1 MGYRKDAESKVV
13 SRCTNHIQ
21 DVEVAFRALHR
32 INSNSHILLLFNAF
46 QKNHVCLVCP
56 SHIQSDIRFST
67 NSLEIILDAAIQE
80 KQYSFVDVIWSSCS
94 DEDRKKWGLLSRYAH
109 AMIADRRLKNARQFL
124 QKIERE
130 EYTIP
135 VANSQVLQGL
145 YEGCYYEEC
154 LKFYKGLLPLDPTFK
169 LLGDSCGVYSALL
182 SAHELKQYGEVLS
195 IAKLASQLQF
205 HPSRSVLSVLVDV
218 CFSVRVNE

>member
-1 MGYRKDAESKVV
+1 M
-13 SRCTNHIQ
+13 
-21 DVEVAFRALHR
+21 
-32 INSNSHILLLFNAF
+32 
-46 QKNHVCLVCP
+46 CP

-218 CFSVRVNE
+218 WSSARMNE